1 MIQRACSVFF
11 ALAALLPAQQSK
23 VIPSGMDNVEGP
35 LVYTYPFGRVDGGL
49 CILYDADQ
57 ITTTSNGVILG
68 VNFRPSQQTQTALGY
83 TKPYRVTMYTVP
95 MTAAQMMALGSPVN
109 PAVIIGTAVPTVVFN
124 GPVTLPSIGPL
135 ATAPGAFNIN
145 IPFTT
150 PYLFDGT
157 QGNLFMMLET
167 TDTTPV
173 TTTYRIDAV
182 LFRNTVAE
190 GIAADIDT
198 LGCAAAGATVGIA
211 TSSASSIIGS
221 SIDTTITPSAGGIF
235 SLALAALSFERADI
249 PLATFGL
256 PGCTSRLGLNLVTQ
270 ALIDTGAGFPHATWA
285 VPAVSAYTG
294 LQVFTQVVALPAAGS
309 GMAVSNGQAIR
320 IGSNA
325 PAPVKAMMAFRS
337 STTWSQG
344 QAGEFVAVVRFDG
357 VFP

>member
-1 MIQRACSVFF
+1 MISRACSLLF
-11 ALAALLPAQQSK
+11 ALAAFLPAQQSK
-23 VIPSGMDNVEGP
+23 VVPAGMDNVEGP

-57 ITTTSNGVILG
+57 ITTTANGVILG

-95 MTAAQMMALGSPVN
+95 MTAAQMMALGTPVN
-109 PAVIIGTAVPTVVFN
+109 PATIIGTATPTVCFN
-124 GPVTLPSIGPL
+124 GPLTLPSVGPL
-135 ATAPGAFNIN
+135 ATAPAAFNIN

-157 QGNLFMMLET
+157 QGNLLMLLET

-173 TTTYRIDAV
+173 TSTYRIDAV
-182 LFRNTVAE
+182 LFRNTLAE

-198 LGCAAAGATVGIA
+198 SGCAAAGTSLAIA
-211 TSSASSIIGS
+211 TASSSAIIGS
-221 SIDTTITPSAGGIF
+221 SIDTTLTPSAAGVF
-235 SLALAALSFERADI
+235 TLALSCLGFDRSDI
-249 PLATFGL
+249 PLAPLGL
-256 PGCTSRLGLNLVTQ
+256 PGCTSRLGLSVVTQ
-270 ALIDTGAGFPHATWA
+270 ALIDAGTGFPHATWA
-285 VPAVSAYTG
+285 VPAVSAYVG
-294 LQVFTQVVALPAAGS
+294 LQVFTQALALPGT
-309 GMAVSNGQAIR
+309 GTGVAVSNGQAIR

-337 STTWSQG
+337 GTTWSQG
-344 QAGEFVAVVRFDG
+344 QAGEFVAIVRFDG